1 MAKIDEVK
9 EFINYLKALLIFIL
23 ATEIGLISWIVN
35 NFKKESNLLY
45 LAIFVLMIL
54 SIISILINK
63 RIIDDIKK
71 LRDL

>member
-1 MAKIDEVK
+1 LAKIDEVK

-35 NFKKESNLLY
+35 NFKKESILLY